1 MLLTFVKTVSN
12 RLFWRTIIV
21 KLIIAAAAERID
33 RNSLS
38 LSLGAAA
45 RGKLAMPKDER
56 ERLCCSMMDD
66 R

>member
-38 LSLGAAA
+38 LGAAA

>member
-38 LSLGAAA
+38 LSLS
-45 RGKLAMPKDER
+45 RGRRPG
-56 ERLCCSMMDD
+56 
-66 R
+66 